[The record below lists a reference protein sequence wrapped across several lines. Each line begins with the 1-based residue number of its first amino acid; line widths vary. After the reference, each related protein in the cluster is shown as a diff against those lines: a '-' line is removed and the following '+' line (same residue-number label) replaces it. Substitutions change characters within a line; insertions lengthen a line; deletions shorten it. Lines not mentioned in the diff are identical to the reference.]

1 MAISSEWRSNEPLEL
16 ISLLIGND
24 TECLASASKI
34 AARRAWTR
42 IFDLGESRSVL
53 PALKSRFSEIGFTL
67 DRAAGSELAARCRR
81 AFAVGASVAD
91 RGAKLCAHLERC
103 EIPAVL
109 FKGLS
114 SIAHLY
120 AGPQERTVKD
130 ADILI
135 REQDLKTAVCALEKL
150 GLRAGHGGNLDA
162 YATAVRSMPGFA
174 GNESLALD
182 AEPFERLDLHWRL
195 GRRPVEEMRVERIMS
210 RAVRRN
216 LLGTEVSV
224 VSAADGLA
232 LSAHHAMR
240 NQFTPDAMIRDVLD
254 TRRWL
259 DLLESGGELQSAL
272 DHVERCRLGPAVF
285 ALALLSGR
293 EAGTAR
299 LASPQ
304 GRELARLFELQ
315 MREGPVGKD
324 LAHLADWRALRQIA
338 GAVVGNWRQ
347 YRAYVSAFEMELE
360 GRPLPVRER
369 MTRVLTG
376 LRRLGGNR
384 LRAFR
389 ALRTLAKARAACQ
402 DVG

>member
-1 MAISSEWRSNEPLEL
+1 MATNESLAL
-16 ISLLIGND
+16 ISLLIGKN
-24 TECLASASKI
+24 EGCLASASEI

-67 DRAAGSELAARCRR
+67 DRAAGSALAARCRS
-81 AFAVGASVAD
+81 AFAVSASVAG
-91 RGAKLCAHLERC
+91 RGAELCAHLESLG
-103 EIPAVL
+103 IPAVL

-135 REQDLKTAVCALEKL
+135 REQDLKAAVCVLEKL

-162 YATAVRSMPGFA
+162 YVTAVRSMPGFA
-174 GNESLALD
+174 GNESLALE

-210 RAVRRN
+210 RAVRRK

-259 DLLESGGELQSAL
+259 DLLEGRGELQSAL
-272 DHVERCRLGPAVF
+272 EHVERCRLGPAVF
-285 ALALLSGR
+285 ALALLAGR
-293 EAGTAR
+293 EAGMAR
-299 LASPQ
+299 LASPE

-315 MREGPVGKD
+315 MREGAVGKD
-324 LAHLADWRALRQIA
+324 LAHLADWRAMGQIA
-338 GAVVGNWRQ
+338 GAVIGNWRQ
-347 YRAYVSAFEMELE
+347 YRAHLSALEMELE

-369 MTRVLTG
+369 VARVLTS
-376 LRRLGGNR
+376 LRRLGRNR
-384 LRAFR
+384 LRAFH
-389 ALRTLAKARAACQ
+389 ALRTLAKAKAAYQ
-402 DVG
+402 DVSS